1 MELLSGLLNGLD
13 IIQRVNAKDVQINQI
28 EFDSRKVCQGTL
40 FVAQRGVVSD
50 GHNYLDSAISN
61 GAVAVV
67 VEELPQ
73 NINDEVVYIQ
83 VENSSYALGILAK
96 NYFHDPSS
104 KLKLVGI
111 TGTNGKTTTATL
123 SYDLFSSLGYCCGLI
138 STIVNK
144 IADKNFPTER
154 TTPDVLSLNK
164 LLLEMVEAKCEFVF
178 MEVSSHAVVQ
188 HRIAGLSFFG
198 GVFSNI
204 THDHLDYHKTFTNYI
219 NAKKGFFDSLS
230 SEAFAL
236 TNIDDKNGEKM
247 VESTKAQKYTYS
259 LSRLADYK
267 TKIVENC
274 FEGLLLNINGKDV
287 NTMLVGRFNAY
298 NLTAIYAIARLCG
311 LDDQETLVGLSKLK
325 AAAGRFE
332 PHYLKNGATA
342 IVDYAHTPD
351 ALENVLST
359 INSIRTTGVLVTV
372 VGCGGD
378 RDKTKR
384 PQMASIAQKGSDIL
398 ILTSDNPRTENPESI
413 LKDMNSGINDFDKV
427 FTITDRREAIKLAAQ
442 LTKGKGDI
450 ILIAGKGHETY
461 QEINGVKYH
470 FDDKEEVAK
479 Y

>member
-247 VESTKAQKYTYS
+247 VESTKARKYTYS

-311 LDDQETLVGLSKLK
+311 LNDQETLVGLSKLK

-351 ALENVLST
+351 ALDNVLST

-384 PQMASIAQKGSDIL
+384 PQMASIAHKGSDIL
-398 ILTSDNPRTENPESI
+398 ILTSDNPRTESPESI

-427 FTITDRREAIKLAAQ
+427 FTITDRREAIKLATQ

-461 QEINGVKYH
+461 QEINGIKYH

>member
-247 VESTKAQKYTYS
+247 VESTKARKYTYS

-311 LDDQETLVGLSKLK
+311 LNDQETLVGLSKLK

-398 ILTSDNPRTENPESI
+398 ILTSDNPRTESPESI

-427 FTITDRREAIKLAAQ
+427 FTITDRREAIKLATQ

-461 QEINGVKYH
+461 QEINGIKYH

>member
-1 MELLSGLLNGLD
+1 MELLSRLLNGLS
-13 IIQRVNAKDVQINQI
+13 IQQRVNEKDVQINKI

-50 GHNYLDSAISN
+50 GHDYLDSAISN

-144 IADKNFPTER
+144 IAGKNFPTER

-230 SEAFAL
+230 SKAFAL

-259 LSRLADYK
+259 LNRLADYK
-267 TKIVENC
+267 TKIIENC

-311 LDDQETLVGLSKLK
+311 LNDQETLVGLSKLK

-384 PQMASIAQKGSDIL
+384 PQMASIAQKSSDIL
-398 ILTSDNPRTENPESI
+398 ILTSDNPRTESPESI
-413 LKDMNSGINDFDKV
+413 LKDMSSGINDFDKV

-461 QEINGVKYH
+461 QEINGVKHH